1 MLSMNIFIKS
11 ILYLVLFSLL
21 HFGYDWTQWG
31 FLKPFCGINESVFQ
45 HLKMAFWAYL
55 ITSVIEYIL
64 IKKKTKNFWFPRL
77 FSAIIIPWIIF
88 LVWYLAPALYGKLSL
103 AILEVFWAI
112 FVTYIAGLIAGLIEK
127 NFEKNDFTMGFKI
140 AIIILLII
148 SALLYIL
155 FTYKVPWV
163 DLFVDPESL

>member
-1 MLSMNIFIKS
+1 MLSMNIFIKP

-21 HFGYDWTQWG
+21 HFGYDWTQWR
-31 FLKPFCGINESVFQ
+31 FLIPFFGINESIFQ

-55 ITSVIEYIL
+55 ITSVVEYIL
-64 IKKKTKNFWFPRL
+64 IKKNTKYSWFPRL

-88 LVWYLAPALYGKLSL
+88 LLWYLAPALYGKFTL

-127 NFEKNDFTMGFKI
+127 NFEENDFTMGFKI
-140 AIIILLII
+140 VIIALLII

-155 FTYKVPWV
+155 FTYRVPWV
-163 DLFVDPESL
+163 DLFVDPELL

>member
-1 MLSMNIFIKS
+1 MNIFIKS

-31 FLKPFCGINESVFQ
+31 FLKHFCGINESVFQ

-55 ITSVIEYIL
+55 ITNVIEYIL
-64 IKKKTKNFWFPRL
+64 IKGKTKNFWFPRL
-77 FSAIIIPWIIF
+77 FSTIIIPWIIF
-88 LVWYLAPALYGKLSL
+88 LVWYLAPAVYGKLSL

-127 NFEKNDFTMGFKI
+127 NFQKNDFTTGLKI
-140 AIIILLII
+140 AIIMLLII

-155 FTYKVPWV
+155 FTYKVPYV